1 MFQIES
7 LNSRVSALVGLSIL
21 LSACD
26 KGGGSFS
33 VLSENADFQQTAVY
47 EPRKLD
53 VLFVVD
59 NSGSMSSSQQ
69 SLANNFSSFIDRFIS
84 KGYNF
89 KIAVTT
95 TDAFYGGQFINTGCS
110 ICNANQARFRSGVT
124 PTPVYVID
132 ANQYDLTLQSERDR
146 LKSEFSL
153 NAKVG
158 VNGSGDER
166 AFSSFKTALS
176 SSLNANFHRSDAF
189 LAVILVSDEEDFS
202 QGADDGST
210 GFNFNE
216 SYANPLLHSVSSYKT
231 FLDNFT
237 GATAGSDYSVST
249 ISILDSTCQTQLG
262 AGRKIATR
270 YIELADLT
278 GGTKNSLCA
287 PFDTTLDN
295 ISTTIEGQVNATF
308 TLNRKPVISSIL
320 VVIDGVSVPQ
330 DNINGWSYNAVA
342 NTIKINGSTYQPQ
355 SGSSVSI
362 AFDPDLNQ

>member
-7 LNSRVSALVGLSIL
+7 LNSKVAALVGLTIL

-26 KGGGSFS
+26 KGAGSFS

-69 SLANNFSSFIDRFIS
+69 ALANNFSSFIDRFIS

-95 TDAFYGGQFINTGCS
+95 TDAFYGEQFVNNGCS
-110 ICNANQARFRSGVT
+110 ICNINQTRFRSGVT
-124 PTPVYVID
+124 PSPVYVID
-132 ANQYDLTLQSERDR
+132 ANQYDLTLPTEQVR
-146 LKSEFSL
+146 LKNEFSL

-158 VNGSGDER
+158 TSGSGDER
-166 AFSSFKTALS
+166 AFSSFKAALG
-176 SSLNANFHRSDAF
+176 SSLNANFHRPDAF
-189 LAVILVSDEEDFS
+189 LAVIIVSDEEDFS
-202 QGADDGST
+202 QGAADGST
-210 GFNFNE
+210 GFSMNE
-216 SYANPLLHSVSSYKT
+216 SYSNPLLHTVESYKT

-237 GATAGSDYSVST
+237 NATSGKDYSVST
-249 ISILDSTCQTQLG
+249 ISILDSACQTQLG

-270 YIELADLT
+270 YIQLADLT

-295 ISTTIEGQVNATF
+295 ISTTIEGQVQAVF
-308 TLNRKPVISSIL
+308 KLNRKPVISSIL
-320 VVIDGVSVPQ
+320 VMVDGVSVPQ
-330 DNINGWSYNAVA
+330 DSVSGWSYDQVTNSI
-342 NTIKINGSTYQPQ
+342 TINGAAYQPH

-362 AFDPDLNQ
+362 AFDPDLN